1 MSRQQKWNER
11 YTKKDLIWSA
21 APNHVFVREVEDLK
35 PGKALDV
42 ACGEGRN
49 ALWLVEQDW
58 DVTGI
63 DFSDVAIVKA
73 EQIAAK
79 RSVNVNWIA
88 ANVSTMQLPQ
98 HEYDLA
104 AVLYLHTP
112 PEERERW
119 MANVTNS
126 IKPGG
131 SFIYIA
137 HDTSN
142 LEHGVG
148 GPQDLALLPS
158 LEEITGALTGFEIQR
173 AEVVYRPVENDPGH
187 GQDLE
192 GVALDSIIR
201 AVKNSPGP
209 GNK

>member
-21 APNHVFVREVEDLK
+21 APNHVFVREVGTMK

-49 ALWLVEQDW
+49 ALWLAEQGW
-58 DVTGI
+58 DVTGM
-63 DFSDVAIVKA
+63 DFSDVAIGKA
-73 EQIAAK
+73 KQIAAK
-79 RSVNVNWIA
+79 RSLSINWIA
-88 ANVSTMQLPQ
+88 ADASSFELPQ
-98 HEYDLA
+98 HEFDLA
-104 AVLYLHTP
+104 AILYLHTP

-119 MANVTNS
+119 MANVINS

-142 LEHGVG
+142 IEHGVG
-148 GPQDLALLPS
+148 GPQDLSLLPS
-158 LEEITGALTGFEIQR
+158 LEEITSTLTGFEIQK
-173 AEVVYRPVENDPGH
+173 AEVVDRPVENDPGH

-192 GVALDSIIR
+192 GVAKDSIIH
-201 AVKNSPGP
+201 AVKAE
-209 GNK
+209 